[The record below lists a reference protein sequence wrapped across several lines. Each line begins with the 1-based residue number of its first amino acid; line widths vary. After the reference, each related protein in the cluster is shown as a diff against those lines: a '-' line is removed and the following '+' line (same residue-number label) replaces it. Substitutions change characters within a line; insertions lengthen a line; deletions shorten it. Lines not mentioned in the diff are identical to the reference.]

1 MITTQAVLTGQ
12 VEPLEPLDATK
23 RAALSSA
30 ERQARRRAQ
39 FNTMRAALKAI
50 RQATSLR
57 QAKTLAEAAL
67 AA

>member
-1 MITTQAVLTGQ
+1 MITPQAARPEP
-12 VEPLEPLDATK
+12 VEPVEPVDAT
-23 RAALSSA
+23 RPLSSA

-57 QAKTLAEAAL
+57 QAKTLAESGL
-67 AA
+67 AP